1 MNAAAAALA
10 QGWGLQA
17 TLSPL
22 GNGRINDSYLAQGK
36 NLPLDPE
43 RRFVPSEGGTPS
55 RRVMTPVSGVDP
67 WSEGVPPS
75 IGPLERTFRQET
87 GSLTHGRN
95 RWVLQR
101 INRFVFRK
109 PAVLMANVARASAHL
124 NAKRPGWTPTLIPTQ
139 DGANH
144 AQLDSGVWRLWSYA
158 NGRSLAKLDNDR
170 QAEAAGRAVGQTHRW
185 LQDLPG
191 PRLDAAIP
199 GHLQLSRYLAA
210 FDAGPDAEPELMDF
224 IDARRHLAER
234 FRERNG
240 TIHGDGHLDNLLF
253 GEDGSVIAVLDLD
266 TVMWGHWA
274 WDFGD
279 LVRSALGGQALPT
292 QFAAVARGFLGAA
305 KVQASVDDLVMA
317 PRYVTFMIGLRYL
330 TDHLD
335 GDRYFKVG
343 AHGENQQR
351 ALDRFS
357 FLERLEAAE
366 PAFIDSAGAVV
377 SLIAG

>member
-1 MNAAAAALA
+1 MTSAATALA
-10 QGWGLQA
+10 EGWGMQA

-22 GNGRINDSYLAQGK
+22 GGGRINDSYLAQGASK
-36 NLPLDPE
+36 
-43 RRFVPSEGGTPS
+43 
-55 RRVMTPVSGVDP
+55 
-67 WSEGVPPS
+67 
-75 IGPLERTFRQET
+75 
-87 GSLTHGRN
+87 

-101 INRFVFRK
+101 INGFVFRR
-109 PAVLMANVARASAHL
+109 PDLLMDNVARASVHL
-124 NAKRPGWTPTLIPTQ
+124 NDKHPGWTPTLIPTRN
-139 DGANH
+139 GANH
-144 AQLDSGVWRLWSYA
+144 VQLGGDFWRLWSYA
-158 NGRSLAKLDNDR
+158 NGRSLTKLDNER

-199 GHLQLSRYLAA
+199 GHLQLGRCLAD
-210 FDAGPDAEPELMDF
+210 FDACEGAEPALIDF
-224 IDARRHLAER
+224 VDARRHLAAC

-253 GEDGSVIAVLDLD
+253 DEDGRVIAVLDLD

-279 LVRSALGGQALPT
+279 LVRSALGGQALPSR
-292 QFAAVARGFLGAA
+292 FAAAARGYLGAA
-305 KVQASVDDLVMA
+305 NVRASVDDLVMA

-343 AHGENQQR
+343 AHGENRQR
-351 ALDRFS
+351 ALQRFH
-357 FLERLEAAE
+357 LLRALEAAE

-377 SLIAG
+377 SWIAG